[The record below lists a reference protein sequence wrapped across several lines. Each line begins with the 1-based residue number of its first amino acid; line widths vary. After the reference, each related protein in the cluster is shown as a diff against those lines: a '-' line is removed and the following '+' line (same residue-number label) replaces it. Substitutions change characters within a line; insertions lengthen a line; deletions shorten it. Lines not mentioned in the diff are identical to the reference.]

1 MWKKLKFK
9 RGAFED
15 VDPTPYRKASKKSPP
30 KKANHK
36 HTYEPVVLSYFNDHM
51 EFSRERGFVGGV
63 DTCGG
68 RRCTI
73 CGHLEV
79 GFPKDFDAD
88 VYRGLFWSK
97 EDLKIIYPD
106 LPVIPVNDIW
116 KL

>member
-36 HTYEPVVLSYFNDHM
+36 HTYEPVVLSYFNKTKN
-51 EFSRERGFVGGV
+51 FSHEQGFTGGM

-73 CGHLEV
+73 CGHLEL
-79 GFPKDFDAD
+79 GFPSDFEPAPHRSF
-88 VYRGLFWSK
+88 YWERN
-97 EDLKIIYPD
+97 DLKITYPD
-106 LPVIPVNDIW
+106 LPVVPVPDIW